1 MAVKKLFLHETF
13 MEVLQTYV
21 FEQSDRHIKGEI
33 EWVPYGKEIT
43 ICPEPITF
51 LSKLDDYSNNQ
62 KECLVEFRKLAAS
75 FQRVKI
81 EKRPNAFWFNTTK
94 KGINLRPGMNP
105 QDEPA
110 PVQMGDT
117 AVHGLMAGQTGSGK
131 SVLLNNLIFNLL
143 AEYPPWELDLYLADF
158 KKVEF
163 SRYMNKFETPHI
175 SACAATS
182 EIRYVISMIRYM
194 VECMNARERLF
205 ARLGFQKLSD
215 LRDSRE
221 LEEFAPIVL
230 PRMLLIVDE
239 FQQMFLDA
247 SPKEGEQIR
256 DMLTAIVKKGRATGL
271 HILFA
276 SQEMSNTLSRSDL
289 ANFKIRFA
297 LNCNVGVSMD
307 VIGNNGA
314 TRIQKGTV
322 IYNTS
327 DGTAETNVLY
337 KVPYV
342 ETEVSDGNEYSY
354 FEEFLAYMVQFRQM
368 FSFKKAQ
375 KFYQEELQS
384 PFSRKDRQVIRDN
397 PDPGKFDCF
406 LTKKI
411 PISLEEILEQI
422 RGHRK
427 EALSDNSNYFEVF
440 TLGDYVTFSN
450 LRYDIQTL
458 FLEYG
463 RSKNILAVSPRIE
476 DLAYLEKLFS
486 YNFMTSPRS
495 EITGVD
501 YRHIIYSF
509 QASIRGLF
517 SLEKATGQ
525 EKVIT
530 NPDELEGLR
539 YPVEKRRMIYHLC
552 QEYHTPYEFA
562 IANFRANLADAGRS
576 YSVAQ
581 AAEMEENAVVFFRKV
596 FGEISL
602 EDLPGVCRRIQEDE
616 ELGEVEKVT
625 AANLMTMY
633 TYQKNP
639 VQAFPPTVIWLIG
652 IDSVERIPEWLFT
665 IMKNALELNL
675 LFIVM
680 ANSEFDQIRQMAK
693 CCDYL
698 FAGGNQ
704 SVIYDRLQMQYTKKE
719 ADSIALDLNIRSM
732 EENRSFKKYKCSF
745 GKMKAPSVPF
755 DDILSWQS

>member
-1 MAVKKLFLHETF
+1 MAVKKIFLHETF

-21 FEQSDRHIKGEI
+21 FEQSDRHMKGEI
-33 EWVPYGKEIT
+33 DWVPYGHEIT

-62 KECLVEFRKLAAS
+62 KECLAEFKKMAAS
-75 FQRVKI
+75 FQCVKI

-143 AEYPPWELDLYLADF
+143 AEYPPWELELYLADF

-221 LEEFAPIVL
+221 LAEFAPLVL

-289 ANFKIRFA
+289 SNFKIRFA

-314 TRIQKGTV
+314 THIQKGTV

-327 DGTAETNVLY
+327 DGTSETNILY

-342 ETEVSDGNEYSY
+342 ETEASDEEEYSY
-354 FEEFLAYMVQFRQM
+354 FEEFLAHMVQFQQM
-368 FSFKKAQ
+368 FAFSKAQ
-375 KFYQEELQS
+375 KFYQEDLQS
-384 PFSRKDRQVIRDN
+384 PFSRKDRQIIFESRN
-397 PDPGKFDCF
+397 PGKYDH
-406 LTKKI
+406 LLVKRT
-411 PISLEEILEQI
+411 PLALEEILEHI
-422 RGHRK
+422 REYRK
-427 EALSDNSNYFEVF
+427 DTLSNNPNYFDIL

-450 LRYDIQTL
+450 LKYDIQTL

-463 RSKNILAVSPRIE
+463 RNKNILAVSPHIE

-486 YNFMTSPRS
+486 YNFATSPRR

-501 YRHIIYSF
+501 YRHMIYSF
-509 QASIRGLF
+509 QTSIRGLF

-525 EKVIT
+525 NKSVT
-530 NPDELEGLR
+530 NPDELEELR
-539 YPVEKRRMIYHLC
+539 YPLEKRQMIYHLC
-552 QEYHTPYEFA
+552 QEYNTPYEFA
-562 IANFRANLADAGRS
+562 IANFRTNLANVRRS
-576 YSVAQ
+576 ISAAQ
-581 AAEMEENAVVFFRKV
+581 AEQMEEEAVVILNKL
-596 FGEISL
+596 FGELTL
-602 EDLPGVCRRIQEDE
+602 EELPEVCRRIQEDE
-616 ELGEVEKVT
+616 EAGKAEKVI
-625 AANLMTMY
+625 AGNLMVMY

-639 VQAFPPTVIWLIG
+639 IQAFPPTVIWLIG
-652 IDSVERIPEWLFT
+652 IDSVERIPEWLFS
-665 IMKNALELNL
+665 IMKNALELNP

-719 ADSIALDLNIRSM
+719 ADSIVLDLNIRSM

-745 GKMKAPSVPF
+745 GKMKAPAVPF
-755 DDILSWQS
+755 DELLG